1 MLYTFL
7 KKIILAFNY
16 TFRRI
21 LAAGK
26 KIKRLA
32 VCQEDEIRRDGG
44 DFRK

>member
-1 MLYTFL
+1 M
-7 KKIILAFNY
+7 ILVFNY

-26 KIKRLA
+26 KIKWLA

-44 DFRK
+44 VFSK